1 MSSKDNIE
9 DKSGDEVSASAPVVE
24 AAAVVAASTKK
35 TGTGKKKRQ
44 QAGAKTKKKV
54 KRHISDVIIYITA
67 SFNNTIVTVTDT
79 KGNTLSWA
87 TAGGCGYRG
96 SRKSTP
102 FAGQVATTKALQ
114 AAKDLY
120 GIQNAQVRVSGPG
133 PSRDAALRAIKDFV
147 FVSVIRD
154 VTPIPFN
161 GARAPKERR
170 V

>member
-1 MSSKDNIE
+1 MSE
-9 DKSGDEVSASAPVVE
+9 DKETTPVTTSSEKPASN
-24 AAAVVAASTKK
+24 KK
-35 TGTGKKKRQ
+35 DKK
-44 QAGAKTKKKV
+44 ANATKKKKI
-54 KRHISDVIIYITA
+54 KRQISDVVIYITA
-67 SFNNTIVTVTDT
+67 SFNNTIVTITDS
-79 KGNTLSWA
+79 KGNTLVSA

-114 AAKDLY
+114 AAKDLH
-120 GIQNAQVRVSGPG
+120 GIQNAQVLVSGPG
-133 PSRDAALRAIKDFV
+133 PSRDAALRAIKEFV
-147 FVSVIRD
+147 FVSIIRD